1 MSLMLLRSLWR
12 QWRQS
17 GLPWNIFIECLHGI
31 HPRTHDIATDVAP
44 AAVDADVDAADA
56 ADGVTVTAAND
67 ENIKSHGMP
76 TSTTSTVAHP
86 SISGAEL
93 PGDRAD
99 QLQYA
104 PCVSHCCSTRCYAM
118 RSTLLRVSSIL
129 CPLFSWTRSA
139 RRDCFLSVIF
149 HPPCTSTTVPS
160 EISLPTRHGVLINAI
175 VGVAANVPSFGWWLM
190 IDDE

>member
-67 ENIKSHGMP
+67 ENIKSHRMP
-76 TSTTSTVAHP
+76 TSTTPSVAHP
-86 SISGAEL
+86 S
-93 PGDRAD
+93 
-99 QLQYA
+99 
-104 PCVSHCCSTRCYAM
+104 
-118 RSTLLRVSSIL
+118 
-129 CPLFSWTRSA
+129 
-139 RRDCFLSVIF
+139 SVAQNF
-149 HPPCTSTTVPS
+149 
-160 EISLPTRHGVLINAI
+160 
-175 VGVAANVPSFGWWLM
+175 LM
-190 IDDE
+190 IAWISCGMLHSFRTVVPHVVP